1 MADKVALVRLRAVND
16 AFDRAMDKSRQK
28 VKQLA
33 DSGTDLETLGKKFD
47 QVGDK
52 LTKRVTLPLAALGAG
67 AVFAAVSWESAW
79 AGVLKTVDGTAEQ
92 LDALEQALR
101 DMAKEKPASHS
112 EIAAVAEAAGQLGVA
127 VDDVAEFT
135 AVMIDLGETTNL
147 SADEAATAL
156 ARFSNIMGTSTS
168 DVDRLGST
176 IVDLGNNSATTE
188 REIVEL
194 ATRLAAAGKIAGLSE
209 SDVLAFAASLTS
221 VGVEAEAGGTAMS
234 KVFMSIR
241 DAVIDGGDKLQT
253 FSRVAGVS
261 ATEFANAFRRD
272 PAEAITMFVEG
283 MGRLS
288 ASGQSTTAVFEELE
302 LTDQRLMRAI
312 LSTGEAQGLLA
323 SQLDMG
329 RNAWQR
335 NTALTDEAAK
345 RYETTASQFRIF
357 RNQVVDLGI
366 QLGEKALPVL
376 NQLLAFGVAAVDLF
390 SRLPGPVQAVVVGF
404 LALTASIGPALKVG
418 GFFLQNLKDIQRIGS
433 KAFDKIALG
442 AYSAAGNIQLLSGAA
457 AIAGLAI
464 AGIAMKWAE
473 AAAEAAAAEARV
485 QGYTDAIR
493 ESGDV
498 VEGVTKRLRQMAEAG
513 DISDEV
519 LRAMAAAGLAIGE
532 VGEAAV
538 EGGEKLAD
546 LRRQM
551 LAAFAAENIDPKLQ
565 RELAM
570 FRATT
575 DDVIDAIARGANP
588 MKELRHN
595 GEGAS
600 FALKDFIKE
609 LQRFDRELVT
619 ANADIGKATERSGL
633 LSKVLGD
640 AEDEAIGAASAVGQ
654 FGDQSLQT
662 AQDVTQLTKAVN
674 AVFDSMFGSAVQA
687 AELDRLFGDF
697 NSTFERTAS
706 SGGRA
711 ARSIDLVAEKQ
722 KALEKATQ
730 DAENA
735 NEQWQR
741 SVEDVERA
749 NRDLI
754 KAQEELERLLKGP
767 SARDRAEAL
776 NRQRREELALEDA
789 RQRLADAQEALAE
802 AEELSD
808 PEELAAARRN
818 LARAELDLET
828 QTWRLEDAT
837 KAYNEVA
844 NWSAD
849 TDEKVKNARDKV
861 TQAERRLEA
870 ATADSAKRMRELQA
884 AEQAAADVA
893 ARSPASF
900 AQAEGGVARVR
911 DRAFEARNAF
921 LDLAR
926 GIEQAITKIIGM
938 DITAAQKAGEID
950 KIIGRIMANPFLSED
965 QRNQLLLFAWASKAN
980 VIDASMI
987 RHPLEMYD
995 AGGVVSGRRGEP
1007 RLVLAHGGETI
1018 LPTHKRPL
1026 ESITAAP
1033 VLAGVG
1039 AASTDARRGD
1049 FIIQQAT
1056 FGTEGAVQDLDWW
1069 WRTQGAGV

>member
-135 AVMIDLGETTNL
+135 SVMIDLGETTNL

-323 SQLDMG
+323 NQLSLG
-329 RNAWQR
+329 RGAWEQ
-335 NTALTDEAAK
+335 NTALTEEAAK
-345 RYETTASQFRIF
+345 RYETVASQLRML
-357 RNQVVDLGI
+357 RNHLVDLGI

-376 NQLLAFGVAAVDLF
+376 NALIDFGVQAVELF

-513 DISDEV
+513 DLSNDV
-519 LRAMAAAGLAIGE
+519 LEAMAAAGVSMDELG
-532 VGEAAV
+532 VAAT
-538 EGGEKLAD
+538 EGGAAMDD
-546 LRRQM
+546 LRRRM
-551 LAAFAAENIDPKLQ
+551 LAAFAAENIDPAAR
-565 RELAM
+565 REIELLGYSVEDV
-570 FRATT
+570 ATE
-575 DDVIDAIARGANP
+575 IARGGDAFA
-588 MKELRHN
+588 MF
-595 GEGAS
+595 GAS
-600 FALKDFIKE
+600 TPTVH
-609 LQRFDRELVT
+609 LQRFLKEMIDFDDVLVT
-619 ANADIGKATERSGL
+619 TNSDVSEAAKRSGL

-1056 FGTEGAVQDLDWW
+1056 FGTEGVVQDLDWW